1 MNCCN
6 KCCCKI
12 ENMKVINK
20 CMVLLLSKTRHLLIL
35 KWMGQGKK
43 LVYFFR
49 FLNLVF
55 YECIEWVMNSISV
68 RSVPAVLSRSLDSIV
83 WTRIV
88 QYSPGFTPLAA
99 FVLYILN
106 PSPFFS
112 IIGLI
117 IGIRKASIFIM
128 NFVLKEN
135 KPLFVN
141 PCNLSSQFK
150 LLKVNIHHS

>member
-83 WTRIV
+83 WTRIA

-128 NFVLKEN
+128 NFVLKKTN
-135 KPLFVN
+135 HY
-141 PCNLSSQFK
+141 LST
-150 LLKVNIHHS
+150 LVI